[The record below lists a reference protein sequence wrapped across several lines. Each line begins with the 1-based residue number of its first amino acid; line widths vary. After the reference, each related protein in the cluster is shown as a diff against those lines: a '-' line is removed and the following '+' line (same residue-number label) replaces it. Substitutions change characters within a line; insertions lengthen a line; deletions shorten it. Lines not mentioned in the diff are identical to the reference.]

1 MKTMSVPE
9 TIETWREELLSNL
22 EEMYN
27 FRNLADPQQILTR
40 LSSMSS
46 RARYMSIVTAS
57 QENRKLKD
65 FRYEEILPFIQE
77 ADFQYKIW
85 SRVGTLIK
93 DEWDMAKG

>member
-1 MKTMSVPE
+1 MSM
-9 TIETWREELLSNL
+9 I
-22 EEMYN
+22 
-27 FRNLADPQQILTR
+27 
-40 LSSMSS
+40 
-46 RARYMSIVTAS
+46 TAS